1 MLVEEL
7 IRSNVIVF
15 HRVTNSPEAPL
26 ALFVI
31 PWHILHMVV
40 VALSKSWLSI
50 LVSWRSRISDFEAL
64 MMSLSASSFFLLS
77 NPRQFQEVSFINYLG
92 GMNGLP
98 ERPWSDSFVC
108 LTLINGLIVGCDPF
122 RTSL

>member
-7 IRSNVIVF
+7 IRSNVIAF
-15 HRVTNSPEAPL
+15 HRVPNSPEAPL
-26 ALFVI
+26 ALSAI

-64 MMSLSASSFFLLS
+64 MMSLSASSFLLLL
-77 NPRQFQEVSFINYLG
+77 NPLQFQEVSFIDYCRR
-92 GMNGLP
+92 MNGLVG
-98 ERPWSDSFVC
+98 RPWSA
-108 LTLINGLIVGCDPF
+108 
-122 RTSL
+122 SLSIWH